1 MYKRALS
8 ELIIIIIVISNL
20 QHAHKQN
27 MSKQY

>member
-1 MYKRALS
+1 MYTRTLN

-20 QHAHKQN
+20 KHANTQN